1 MKLRFKSAIQ
11 LIFFFA
17 LITVLVPSC
26 QKEQSQ
32 DGTDEE
38 QEQTASQVSGESDA
52 EAEIIFNNVF
62 DDAMGVNDEVAIGG
76 TGVFGRI
83 NSCPEVTVIRLN
95 APNAFPVRVVLD
107 FGISGCTGPDGH
119 FRKGK
124 VITEYTN
131 RLLVPGAIATTIF
144 DGFYFDS
151 IKVQGTHKITNTST
165 PVAAPLP
172 PADRKFKVEVIGG
185 KLTRPNGN
193 FAEWNSVRYIV
204 QTEGLGTIVPID
216 DIFRIEGSA
225 SGNVKRGNLLVR
237 WESNIIEPLI
247 KRFNCRWIV
256 RGKIRTIRA
265 SLGSNSPWIAVL
277 DFGTV
282 TCDNQAVLTIN
293 GIPHQITLP

>member
-11 LIFFFA
+11 LIVFFV
-17 LITVLVPSC
+17 LITVVVPSC

-38 QEQTASQVSGESDA
+38 QEQTASQISGESDA

-62 DDAMGVNDEVAIGG
+62 DDAMGVNDEVGIGG

-95 APNAFPVRVVLD
+95 APNPFPVRVVLD

-165 PVAAPLP
+165 PVVAPL

-193 FAEWNSVRYIV
+193 FVEWNSVRYIV
-204 QTEGLGTIVPID
+204 QTEGLGTIVPLD

-237 WESNIIEPLI
+237 WESNIIDPLI

-265 SLGSNSPWIAVL
+265 NLGSNSPWIAVL
-277 DFGTV
+277 DFGSV

-293 GIPHQITLP
+293 GIPRQITLP